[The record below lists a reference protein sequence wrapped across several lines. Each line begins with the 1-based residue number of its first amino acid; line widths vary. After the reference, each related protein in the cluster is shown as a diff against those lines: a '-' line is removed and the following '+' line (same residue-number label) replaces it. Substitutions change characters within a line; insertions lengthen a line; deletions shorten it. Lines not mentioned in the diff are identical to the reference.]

1 MSYLGFVKT
10 LCKGFLAGY
19 QEPKVLEIGVH
30 RGQTALPLI
39 HNLSLFKGF
48 TYIGVD
54 IIPCELVV
62 EQLSQ
67 YAHVSLLGLDMER
80 TGRDAILQF
89 ANSLEWLEL
98 NQQRKTKFDMVLVD
112 GDHNYK
118 TVSKELELIQAVI
131 HPMSI
136 IVCDDYHGQWAET
149 DLYYSD
155 RDEYK
160 DNEKATKREESEK
173 QGVKTAV
180 DDWLKKNDSWN
191 AIGLQGQDPIFLY
204 RDDVWEEFKFTIHPN
219 TRGKTVISR
228 DVELTARLRSN
239 HGGKKQE
246 TL

>member
-10 LCKGFLAGY
+10 ICEGYLAGY

-48 TYIGVD
+48 TYVGID
-54 IIPCELVV
+54 IIPCELVI

-67 YAHVSLLGLDMER
+67 YAHVDLLGLDER
-80 TGRDAILQF
+80 RGRDVILQHI
-89 ANSLEWLEL
+89 NSLEWLEL
-98 NQQRKTKFDMVLVD
+98 NQNRKSKFDLVLVD

-118 TVSKELELIQAVI
+118 TVMKELELIQAVI

-160 DNEKATKREESEK
+160 GNDKATKREESEK

-180 DDWLKKNDSWN
+180 DEWVMKSPNWNGTGLK
-191 AIGLQGQDPIFLY
+191 GQDPMILY
-204 RDDVWEEFKFTIHPN
+204 REDVWEEFKLTTMPN

-228 DVELTARLRSN
+228 DVKLTARLRPN